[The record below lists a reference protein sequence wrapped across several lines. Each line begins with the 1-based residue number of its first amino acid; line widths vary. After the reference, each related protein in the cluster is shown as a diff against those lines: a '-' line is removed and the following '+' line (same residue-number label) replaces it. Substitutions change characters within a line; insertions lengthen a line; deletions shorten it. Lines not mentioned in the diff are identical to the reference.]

1 MARSKHDWTDYLLIA
16 GLAIYE
22 LGVLLF
28 ALLWLFTNSFAQC
41 KAGLG
46 IIEPWGINEHV
57 TYAWFLSGALGGAF
71 YCLRAIYQRI
81 GEAYTPIKEEERK
94 EPNLVF
100 NPRAWSLW
108 YLVRPL
114 MSGVLALI
122 LLCLV
127 KSDLLT
133 VAELAAKDI
142 GSFYVLI
149 VLGFMAGFGSHEL
162 IHKIEEVIRV
172 LFAKAAATGS
182 NSAQKVKEN
191 KGNS

>member
-1 MARSKHDWTDYLLIA
+1 MARTLHNWTDYLLIA
-16 GLAIYE
+16 VIALFE
-22 LGVLLF
+22 LSVTAV
-28 ALLWLFTNSFAQC
+28 ALLWLFTNSFANY

-46 IIEPWGINEHV
+46 IIEPWGINEHI
-57 TYAWFLSGALGGAF
+57 TYGWFLSGALGGAF

-81 GEAYTPIKEEERK
+81 GEAYTPIREEERK

-100 NPRAWSLW
+100 NPRAWAFW

-133 VAELAAKDI
+133 VTELAGKDI

-149 VLGFMAGFGSHEL
+149 ALGFLAGFGSHEL

-172 LFAKAAATGS
+172 LFAKATSTGS
-182 NSAQKVKEN
+182 NAAKKVDEN
-191 KGNS
+191 KGK